1 MNKFINYTNHPS
13 INWSEAQRQ
22 AAQLYGDI
30 IDMDFPEIEPHWAEE
45 QVVSLACQQAEKII
59 AQKPVAVL
67 VQGEFTFS
75 YMLISLLLQADI
87 KVLAACSQR
96 CTESVINEK
105 QETIRRSVFKFVRF
119 RQYLSCELY
128 SKEKYVRI

>member
-1 MNKFINYTNHPS
+1 MRNFINYTNHPS
-13 INWSEAQRQ
+13 ANWSEAQRQ

-30 IDMDFPEIEPHWAEE
+30 IDMDFPEIEPHWDEE
-45 QVVSLACQQAEKII
+45 QVASLACQQAEKII
-59 AQKPVAVL
+59 AKKPVAVL

-105 QETIRRSVFKFVRF
+105 QETIRRSIFKFVRF

>member
-1 MNKFINYTNHPS
+1 MRNFINYTNHPS
-13 INWSEAQRQ
+13 ANWSEAQRQ

-30 IDMDFPEIEPHWAEE
+30 IDMDFPEIEPHWDEE
-45 QVVSLACQQAEKII
+45 QVASLACQQAEKII
-59 AQKPVAVL
+59 AKKPVAVL

-128 SKEKYVRI
+128 SKEKYVKI

>member
-1 MNKFINYTNHPS
+1 MRNFINYTNHPS
-13 INWSEAQRQ
+13 ANWSEAQRQ

-30 IDMDFPEIEPHWAEE
+30 IDMDFPEIEPHWDEE
-45 QVVSLACQQAEKII
+45 QVASLACQQAEKII
-59 AQKPVAVL
+59 AKKPVAVL

-87 KVLAACSQR
+87 KVLSACSQR

-128 SKEKYVRI
+128 SKEKYVKI

>member
-1 MNKFINYTNHPS
+1 MNNFINYTNHPS
-13 INWSEAQRQ
+13 VNWSKEQLQ
-22 AAQLYGDI
+22 AARTYGEI
-30 IDMDFPEIEPHWAEE
+30 IDMAFPEIEPQWDEE
-45 QVVSLACQQAEKII
+45 QVASLACQQAEEII

-128 SKEKYVRI
+128 SDD

>member
-1 MNKFINYTNHPS
+1 MRNFINYTNHPS
-13 INWSEAQRQ
+13 VNWSEAQRQ
-22 AAQLYGDI
+22 AAQIYGEI
-30 IDMDFPEIEPHWAEE
+30 MDMDFPEIEPQWDEE
-45 QVVSLACQQAEKII
+45 QVASLACQQAEKII

-75 YMLISLLLQADI
+75 YALISLLLQAGI
-87 KVLAACSQR
+87 RVLAACSQR
-96 CTESVINEK
+96 CTDSVINEK

-128 SKEKYVRI
+128 SDD

>member
-1 MNKFINYTNHPS
+1 MRNFINYTNHPS
-13 INWSEAQRQ
+13 VNWSEAQRQ
-22 AAQLYGDI
+22 AAQIYGEI
-30 IDMDFPEIEPHWAEE
+30 MDMDFPEIEPQWDEE
-45 QVVSLACQQAEKII
+45 QVASLACQQAEEII

-75 YMLISLLLQADI
+75 YVLISLLLQAGI
-87 KVLAACSQR
+87 RVVAACSQR

-128 SKEKYVRI
+128 SDD

>member
-1 MNKFINYTNHPS
+1 MRNFINYTNHPS
-13 INWSEAQRQ
+13 ANWSEAQRQ
-22 AAQLYGDI
+22 AAQIYGEI
-30 IDMDFPEIEPHWAEE
+30 MDMDFPEIEPPWNES
-45 QVVSLACQQAEKII
+45 QVFSLAYQQARQII
-59 AQKPVAVL
+59 ALKPAAVL

-75 YMLISLLLQADI
+75 YALISLLQQAGI
-87 KVLAACSQR
+87 RVLAACSQR

-128 SKEKYVRI
+128 SDD

>member
-1 MNKFINYTNHPS
+1 MRNFINYTNHPS
-13 INWSEAQRQ
+13 VNWSEAQRQ
-22 AAQLYGDI
+22 AAQIYGEI
-30 IDMDFPEIEPHWAEE
+30 MDMDFPEIEPQWDEE
-45 QVVSLACQQAEKII
+45 QVASLACQQAEKII

-75 YMLISLLLQADI
+75 YALISLLQQAGI
-87 KVLAACSQR
+87 RVLAACSQR

-128 SKEKYVRI
+128 SDD

>member
-1 MNKFINYTNHPS
+1 MRNFINYTNHPS
-13 INWSEAQRQ
+13 ANWSEAQRQ
-22 AAQLYGDI
+22 AARTYGEI
-30 IDMDFPEIEPHWAEE
+30 IDMAFPEIEPHWDEE
-45 QVVSLACQQAEKII
+45 QVASFACQQAEKII

-75 YMLISLLLQADI
+75 YALISLLLQADI

-105 QETIRRSVFKFVRF
+105 QETIRRSIFKFVRF
-119 RQYLSCELY
+119 RQYFSCELY

>member
-1 MNKFINYTNHPS
+1 MRNFINYTNHPS
-13 INWSEAQRQ
+13 VNWSEAQRQ
-22 AAQLYGDI
+22 AAQLYGEI
-30 IDMDFPEIEPHWAEE
+30 MDMDFPEIEPQWDEE
-45 QVVSLACQQAEKII
+45 QVASLACQQAEEII

-75 YMLISLLLQADI
+75 YALISLLLQAGI
-87 KVLAACSQR
+87 RVLAACSQR

-128 SKEKYVRI
+128 SDD

>member
-1 MNKFINYTNHPS
+1 MRNFINYTNHPS
-13 INWSEAQRQ
+13 ANWSEAQRQ
-22 AAQLYGDI
+22 AAQLYGEI
-30 IDMDFPEIEPHWAEE
+30 MDMDFPEIKPQWDEE
-45 QVVSLACQQAEKII
+45 QVASLACQQAEEII

-75 YMLISLLLQADI
+75 YALISLLQQAGI
-87 KVLAACSQR
+87 RVLAACSQR

-128 SKEKYVRI
+128 SDD

>member
-1 MNKFINYTNHPS
+1 MRNFINYTNHPS
-13 INWSEAQRQ
+13 ANWSEAQRQ
-22 AAQLYGDI
+22 AAQLYGEI
-30 IDMDFPEIEPHWAEE
+30 MDMDFPEIEPQWDES
-45 QVVSLACQQAEKII
+45 QVFSLAYQQARQII
-59 AQKPVAVL
+59 ALKPAAVL

-75 YMLISLLLQADI
+75 YALISLLLQAGI
-87 KVLAACSQR
+87 RVVAACSQR

-128 SKEKYVRI
+128 SDD

>member
-1 MNKFINYTNHPS
+1 MRNFINYTNHPS
-13 INWSEAQRQ
+13 ANWSEAQRQ

-30 IDMDFPEIEPHWAEE
+30 IDMDFPEIEPHWDGE
-45 QVVSLACQQAEKII
+45 QVASLACQQAEEII
-59 AQKPVAVL
+59 IQKPVAVL

-75 YMLISLLLQADI
+75 YALISLLQQAGI
-87 KVLAACSQR
+87 RVLAACSQR

-128 SKEKYVRI
+128 SDD

>member
-1 MNKFINYTNHPS
+1 MRNFINYTNHPS
-13 INWSEAQRQ
+13 VNWSEAQRQ
-22 AAQLYGDI
+22 AAQIYGEI
-30 IDMDFPEIEPHWAEE
+30 KDMDFPEIEPQWDEE
-45 QVVSLACQQAEKII
+45 QVASLACQQAEEII

-75 YMLISLLLQADI
+75 YALISLLLQAGI
-87 KVLAACSQR
+87 RVVAACSQR

-128 SKEKYVRI
+128 SDD

>member
-1 MNKFINYTNHPS
+1 MRNFINYTNHPS
-13 INWSEAQRQ
+13 ANWSEAQRQ
-22 AAQLYGDI
+22 AAQIYGEI
-30 IDMDFPEIEPHWAEE
+30 MDMDFPEIEPQWDEE
-45 QVVSLACQQAEKII
+45 QVASLACQQAEEII
-59 AQKPVAVL
+59 ALKPAAGL

-75 YMLISLLLQADI
+75 YALISLLQQAGI
-87 KVLAACSQR
+87 RVLAACSQR

>member
-1 MNKFINYTNHPS
+1 MRNFINYTNHPS
-13 INWSEAQRQ
+13 ANWSEAQRQ

-30 IDMDFPEIEPHWAEE
+30 IDMDFPEIEPHWDEE
-45 QVVSLACQQAEKII
+45 QVASLACQQAEEII
-59 AQKPVAVL
+59 IQKPVAVL

-75 YMLISLLLQADI
+75 YALISLLQQAGI
-87 KVLAACSQR
+87 RVLAACSQR

-128 SKEKYVRI
+128 SDD

>member
-13 INWSEAQRQ
+13 INWSEAQLQ
-22 AAQLYGDI
+22 AAKIYGEI
-30 IDMDFPEIEPHWAEE
+30 IDMAFPEIDPHWDEE
-45 QVVSLACQQAEKII
+45 QMAFLACQQAEKII

>member
-1 MNKFINYTNHPS
+1 MRNFINYTNHPS
-13 INWSEAQRQ
+13 ANRSEAQRQ
-22 AAQLYGDI
+22 AARTYGEI
-30 IDMDFPEIEPHWAEE
+30 IDMAFPEIEPHWDEE
-45 QVVSLACQQAEKII
+45 QMSFLACQQAEKII

-75 YMLISLLLQADI
+75 YMLISLLLQAGI
-87 KVLAACSQR
+87 RVVAACSQR

-105 QETIRRSVFKFVRF
+105 QETIRRSIFKFVRF

>member
-1 MNKFINYTNHPS
+1 MRNFINYTNHPS
-13 INWSEAQRQ
+13 ANWSEAQRQ
-22 AAQLYGDI
+22 AAQIYGEI
-30 IDMDFPEIEPHWAEE
+30 MDMDFPEIEPQWDEE
-45 QVVSLACQQAEKII
+45 QVASLACHQAEEII
-59 AQKPVAVL
+59 ALKPAAVL

-75 YMLISLLLQADI
+75 YALISLLQQAGI
-87 KVLAACSQR
+87 RVLAACSQR

-128 SKEKYVRI
+128 SDD

>member
-1 MNKFINYTNHPS
+1 MRNFINYTNHPS
-13 INWSEAQRQ
+13 ANWSEAQRQ
-22 AAQLYGDI
+22 AAQIYGEI
-30 IDMDFPEIEPHWAEE
+30 MDMDFPEIEPQWDEE
-45 QVVSLACQQAEKII
+45 QVASLACQQAEKII

-105 QETIRRSVFKFVRF
+105 QETIRRSIFKFVRF

>member
-1 MNKFINYTNHPS
+1 MRNFINYTNHPS
-13 INWSEAQRQ
+13 ANWSEAQRQ

-30 IDMDFPEIEPHWAEE
+30 IDMDFPEIEPHWDEE
-45 QVVSLACQQAEKII
+45 QVASLACQQAEKII

-105 QETIRRSVFKFVRF
+105 QETIRRSIFKFVRF

-128 SKEKYVRI
+128 SKEKYVKI

>member
-1 MNKFINYTNHPS
+1 MRNFINYTNHPS
-13 INWSEAQRQ
+13 ANWSEAQRQ
-22 AAQLYGDI
+22 AAQIYGEI
-30 IDMDFPEIEPHWAEE
+30 MDMDFPEIEPQWDEE
-45 QVVSLACQQAEKII
+45 QVASLACQQAEEII
-59 AQKPVAVL
+59 ALKPAAVL

-75 YMLISLLLQADI
+75 YALISLLQQAGI
-87 KVLAACSQR
+87 RVLAACSQR

>member
-1 MNKFINYTNHPS
+1 MRNFINYTNHPS
-13 INWSEAQRQ
+13 VNWSEAQRQ
-22 AAQLYGDI
+22 AAQIYGEI
-30 IDMDFPEIEPHWAEE
+30 MDMDFPEIEPQWDEE
-45 QVVSLACQQAEKII
+45 QVASLACQQAEEII

-128 SKEKYVRI
+128 SDD

>member
-1 MNKFINYTNHPS
+1 MRNFINYTNHPS
-13 INWSEAQRQ
+13 ANWSEAQRQ
-22 AAQLYGDI
+22 AAQLYGEI
-30 IDMDFPEIEPHWAEE
+30 MDMDFPEIEPQWDEE
-45 QVVSLACQQAEKII
+45 QVASLACQQAEEII

-75 YMLISLLLQADI
+75 YMLISLLLQAGI
-87 KVLAACSQR
+87 RVLAACSQR

-105 QETIRRSVFKFVRF
+105 QETIRRSVFKFVGF

-128 SKEKYVRI
+128 SDD